1 MKHVNL
7 FAKTARV
14 FAGVGVAALMALQ
27 PLSASAESM
36 AGKTITIIHNAS
48 PGGSTGLGSQIL
60 ANYWSKAIEGSPTM
74 VVQSVPGGALTKGI
88 HAAMNSKADGT
99 TLGYVAW
106 SGSTRILDEP
116 ALQIKFEKLGLI
128 GGVGGTS
135 QMITVRTDT
144 GSGVKNAEDFVK
156 LGKIKF
162 GGYSVKSMPSMAFA
176 AAFDMLGM
184 EWSFVSGFF
193 GDTKINAA
201 QLRGEI
207 EAGMSTASYF
217 RTQLKDGVVKDGEVL
232 PLFYL
237 GHPNEAG
244 TGIIKTDAYGDVA
257 IPFDE
262 FYRNATG
269 KEPSGPAWDL
279 IKFNG
284 TNHEPVV
291 WLIFAP
297 EGTTDDTLKT
307 LREGF
312 EAAVTDPGYIAES
325 TKLFGTAPLITRG
338 QDIIDNVNDVQNT
351 SDEMKDILR
360 GYIDRLKG

>member
-1 MKHVNL
+1 MQNNKL
-7 FAKTARV
+7 IAKTARKI
-14 FAGVGVAALMALQ
+14 AGVGVAALMAMQ
-27 PLSASAESM
+27 PFVVSAESM
-36 AGKTITIIHNAS
+36 AGKTITLIHNAS

-74 VVQSVPGGALTKGI
+74 IVQSVPGGALTKGI

-106 SGSTRILDEP
+106 SGSTRILDDP

-144 GSGVKNAEDFVK
+144 GDGVKNAEDFVK

-162 GGYSVKSMPSMAFA
+162 GGYSVKSMPSMSFA
-176 AAFDMLGM
+176 AAFDMLGL

-193 GDTKINAA
+193 GDTKIAAA

-207 EAGMSTASYF
+207 EAGMTTASYF

-244 TGIIKTDAYGDVA
+244 TGILKTDAYGDVA

-269 KEPSGPAWDL
+269 KEPSGPSWEL

-284 TNHEPVV
+284 TNHEPVI

-297 EGTTDDTLKT
+297 ENTPADMLRT
-307 LREGF
+307 LRDGF
-312 EAAVTDPGYIAES
+312 EAAVTSTGYIEET
-325 TKLFGTAPLITRG
+325 TKLFGTAPLVTRG
-338 QDIIDNVNDVQNT
+338 QAIIDKVNDVQST

-360 GYIDRLKG
+360 GYIHRLKG